1 MGHVLTAL
9 VKLDL
14 PPCAAALLVDVYAD
28 TTGRAAGREVKCG
41 VAAQQSVPVALWPC
55 SGSIVQQM
63 LHLGWV
69 GTADCLQQHSGFWL
83 TCRGMNGLRWQDQV
97 LQLACM

>member
-1 MGHVLTAL
+1 M
-9 VKLDL
+9 
-14 PPCAAALLVDVYAD
+14 
-28 TTGRAAGREVKCG
+28 KCTR
-41 VAAQQSVPVALWPC
+41 VAAQQSVVVALWTR

-83 TCRGMNGLRWQDQV
+83 YSHVGMNGLRWQDHV
-97 LQLACM
+97 LQLACV